1 MRMLRKLC
9 GLGPKA
15 VSVYLQTSEM
25 ESVDLLRTVN
35 LAEHFAPCTL
45 GLGLDGCSELCML
58 GLECAAF
65 FQALPT
71 PVVVLHGA
79 CGAEL
84 ADLQLFWAFC
94 FGFNNTA

>member
-1 MRMLRKLC
+1 
-9 GLGPKA
+9 
-15 VSVYLQTSEM
+15 M

-35 LAEHFAPCTL
+35 LAEHFAPRTL
-45 GLGLDGCSELCML
+45 GLGFDGCSKLCML

-84 ADLQLFWAFC
+84 AELAVVLGVLFRI
-94 FGFNNTA
+94 